1 MKIPLIHFLKNFLS
15 VFLLLVLVFI
25 IVSILNSFFITELN
39 SFNIHSERPNPA
51 QNYPND
57 LSYKIIAILVVPF
70 VEEVFYRLGLKFS
83 IRNTTFF
90 ILGILYT
97 LYLFFQPDDLNFN
110 DPIILLLFFGT
121 IILGIVLI
129 WFGVR
134 KNAVFFESLYAKHS
148 KSIFWLSVIVFT
160 YSHFILHQNH
170 DSLYNII
177 FSPIILF
184 PYVIAG
190 ILYGVIRIKF
200 GFLWGCLAHMLW
212 NFLVVMQII
221 DTLKW
226 N

>member
-1 MKIPLIHFLKNFLS
+1 MKNSLIHFSKNFLS
-15 VFLLLVLVFI
+15 VFLLLIVAFLL
-25 IVSILNSFFITELN
+25 VSILYGFFVTELN
-39 SFNIHSERPNPA
+39 SFNIHSERPDPSK
-51 QNYPND
+51 NYPNN

-90 ILGILYT
+90 IIGILYT

-110 DPIILLLFFGT
+110 DPIALLLFFGILILS
-121 IILGIVLI
+121 IILI
-129 WFGVR
+129 WFGVK
-134 KNAVFFESLYAKHS
+134 KNALFFESLYVKYS
-148 KSIFWLSVIVFT
+148 KFIFWLSVIVFA

-170 DSLYNII
+170 DSVYNII

-184 PYVIAG
+184 PYFIAG
-190 ILYGVIRIKF
+190 ILYGVIRVKF
-200 GFLWGCLAHMLW
+200 GFVWGCLAHMLW

-221 DTLKW
+221 ETFKW